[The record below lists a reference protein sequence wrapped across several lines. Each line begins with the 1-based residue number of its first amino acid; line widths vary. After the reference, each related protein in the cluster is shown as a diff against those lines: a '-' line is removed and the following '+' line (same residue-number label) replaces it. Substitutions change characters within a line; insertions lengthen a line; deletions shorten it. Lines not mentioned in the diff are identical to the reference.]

1 MSHGFFNNCCQFA
14 TRPPTACS
22 PVETLC
28 IGNVFRKLT
37 NLQHSDQ
44 IIAIVAGKRSP
55 SQPNIRHNRHSRRIH
70 SSIPSLPLPCL
81 KGIIGP
87 ARHL

>member
-1 MSHGFFNNCCQFA
+1 MSHGFFNDCCQFA

-22 PVETLC
+22 LIETSR
-28 IGNVFRKLT
+28 IGKVFRNLT

-55 SQPNIRHNRHSRRIH
+55 SRPNIRHNRHSRRIH
-70 SSIPSLPLPCL
+70 SSISSLRLL
-81 KGIIGP
+81 
-87 ARHL
+87 